1 VPAGQSQG
9 VRPCRERRFPVAS
22 RTLALLIS
30 ALVLASGCATPIGV
44 TRGDTQNV
52 YRTLTRSVL
61 STGEPSAATE
71 HALQRAGLVQRF
83 EDDPAATLE
92 EIRGTGVGLSRDR
105 LFALA
110 ELSFLHADRTKK
122 PEYYLAAAV
131 YAYAFLFGN
140 PTIVDEVLDPR
151 ERLAADLYNL
161 GLSHGL
167 AKPDTDEVDVT
178 ARTLAL
184 PFGHLELRG
193 DPTEFA
199 WGSSVMTRFISV
211 GEYKVRG
218 LRNRYRQSGIG
229 APLAAEVAPDGTG
242 PKANAFRK
250 YVPTRIKVAVTAFV
264 RLDTVLEGIAD
275 GKLQGS
281 LELYPA
287 DEATTIN
294 IGSRRVPLEL
304 EFTSTLAYG
313 LEGAPVWDTEYG
325 SFLRAESK
333 SRLLAL
339 HPYRPGRIPVVF
351 IHGTA
356 SSPARW
362 GEMLNE
368 LYNDPPLR
376 NRLQFLFFQYSTSN
390 PILLSAADLRQ
401 SLQDVIK
408 DVDPEGNDP
417 ALRRMVLI
425 GHSQGG
431 LLAQLMITTSGTRFW
446 DGVTTVPFSEIKGSP
461 ETREIIQR
469 SMFFEPLPFVT
480 RVVFIA
486 TPHGGS
492 FRVSTLVRNVVQRI
506 VTLPV
511 TVVKGMHDLAQA
523 NPDAVSLQAMGGI
536 PTAVD
541 NMLPGSRF
549 IQNLAACPI
558 APGVSTH
565 SIIAVLGGGPVTGKT
580 DGVVAYES
588 AKFDGV
594 ASEKIV
600 RSDHSTQGH
609 PETILEV
616 RRILREHMAG
626 R

>member
-1 VPAGQSQG
+1 M
-9 VRPCRERRFPVAS
+9 
-22 RTLALLIS
+22 
-30 ALVLASGCATPIGV
+30 
-44 TRGDTQNV
+44 TRGDTQTV

-61 STGEPSAATE
+61 SSGKPSAASE
-71 HALQRAGLVQRF
+71 HLLQRLGLADRF
-83 EDDPAATLE
+83 EDEPTATLE
-92 EIRGTGVGLSRDR
+92 ELRSAGTRLSRDR

-110 ELSFLHADRTKK
+110 ELSFLHADRTN
-122 PEYYLAAAV
+122 EREHYLAAAV
-131 YAYAFLFGN
+131 YAYAFLFGHLSGSDA
-140 PTIVDEVLDPR
+140 PLDPR
-151 ERLAADLYNL
+151 ARLAADLYNL

-167 AKPDTDEVDVT
+167 GKPDTDEVVITDR
-178 ARTLAL
+178 ALAL
-184 PFGHLELRG
+184 PFGRLELRS
-193 DPTEFA
+193 DLNELK
-199 WGSSVMTRFISV
+199 WGTFVMTRFISV
-211 GEYKVRG
+211 GDYKVRG
-218 LRNRYRQSGIG
+218 LRNRYRQPGIG
-229 APLAAEVAPDGTG
+229 APLAAEIQPDGTTPEFNTG
-242 PKANAFRK
+242 QK
-250 YVPTRIKVAVTAFV
+250 YIAPRVKVPVTALL
-264 RLDTVLEGIAD
+264 RLDNVLEGIAA
-275 GKLQGS
+275 GRLQGR

-287 DEATTIN
+287 DEATTVDIE
-294 IGSRRVPLEL
+294 GRRVPLEL
-304 EFTSTLAYG
+304 EYTSTLAYG

-325 SFLRAESK
+325 SFLKPEAQT
-333 SRLLAL
+333 RLVAL

-390 PILLSAADLRQ
+390 PILSSAADLRR
-401 SLQDVIK
+401 SLRDIVK
-408 DVDPEGNDP
+408 EVDPEGRDP
-417 ALRRMVLI
+417 ALRQMVLI

-431 LLAQLMITTSGTRFW
+431 LLAKLMISSSGTRFW
-446 DGVTTVPFSEIKGSP
+446 DGVSSVPFSEIKTSP
-461 ETREIIQR
+461 ERRARLEEAL
-469 SMFFEPLPFVT
+469 FFEPLPFVS
-480 RVVFIA
+480 RAIFIA

-492 FRVSTLVRNVVQRI
+492 FRVSSFVRNVVQRI

-511 TVVKGMHDLAQA
+511 TLVKDIHELAQE
-523 NPDAVSLQAMGGI
+523 NPDALSLNALGGV

-549 IQNLAACPI
+549 IKSLAACPS

-565 SIIAVLGGGPVTGKT
+565 SIIAVIGSGPVTGKT
-580 DGVVAYES
+580 DGIVAYES
-588 AKFDGV
+588 AKLDGV

-616 RRILREHMAG
+616 VRILREHVEG

>member
-1 VPAGQSQG
+1 
-9 VRPCRERRFPVAS
+9 
-22 RTLALLIS
+22 
-30 ALVLASGCATPIGV
+30 
-44 TRGDTQNV
+44 
-52 YRTLTRSVL
+52 
-61 STGEPSAATE
+61 
-71 HALQRAGLVQRF
+71 
-83 EDDPAATLE
+83 
-92 EIRGTGVGLSRDR
+92 VGLSRER

-110 ELSFLHADRTKK
+110 ELSFLHADRTKQ
-122 PEYYLAAAV
+122 PEHYLAAAV
-131 YAYAFLFGN
+131 YAYAFLFGS
-140 PTIVDEVLDPR
+140 PRAADEELDPR
-151 ERLAADLYNL
+151 ARLAADIYNL
-161 GLSHGL
+161 GLAHALGT
-167 AKPDTDEVDVT
+167 PGTDEVVLT

-184 PFGHLELRG
+184 PFGRLELSG
-193 DPTEFA
+193 EPAELK
-199 WGSSVMTRFISV
+199 WGSYVMTRFISV
-211 GEYKVRG
+211 GEYRVRG
-218 LRNRYRQSGIG
+218 MRNRYRQPGIG

-242 PKANAFRK
+242 PQASITRK

-264 RLDTVLEGIAD
+264 RLDNVLEGIA
-275 GKLQGS
+275 GGRLQGR

-287 DEATTIN
+287 DEATTVDVD
-294 IGSRRVPLEL
+294 GRRVPLEL

-313 LEGAPVWDTEYG
+313 LEGSPVWDTEYG
-325 SFLRAESK
+325 SFLKAQSS

-390 PILLSAADLRQ
+390 PILVSAADLRE
-401 SLQDVIK
+401 SLQAVVK
-408 DVDPEGNDP
+408 DVDPEGRDP

-431 LLAQLMITTSGTRFW
+431 LLAQLMITTSENRFW
-446 DGVTTVPFSEIKGSP
+446 NGLTEVPFAEIKGSP
-461 ETREIIQR
+461 ENRALLQR
-469 SMFFEPLPFVT
+469 TFFFEPLPFVS
-480 RVVFIA
+480 RSVFIA

-492 FRVSTLVRNVVQRI
+492 FRVSTFVRRVVQRI

-511 TVVKGMHDLAQA
+511 TVVKGIQDVAQE
-523 NPDAVSLQAMGGI
+523 NPDAVSLTTLGGI

-541 NMLPGSRF
+541 NMLPNSRF
-549 IQNLAACPI
+549 IKNLAACPI
-558 APGVSTH
+558 APGVTTH
-565 SIIAVLGGGPVTGKT
+565 SIIAVLGSGPVTGKT

-588 AKFDGV
+588 AHLDGV

-616 RRILREHMAG
+616 RRILREHVQG

>member
-1 VPAGQSQG
+1 
-9 VRPCRERRFPVAS
+9 VRTCRNRRFPVAS
-22 RTLALLIS
+22 RTLAVLVS

-44 TRGDTQNV
+44 TRGDTQTV
-52 YRTLTRSVL
+52 YRTLTRNVL
-61 STGEPSAATE
+61 STGEPSAVTE
-71 HALQRAGLVQRF
+71 HALQRLGLVEAF
-83 EDDPAATLE
+83 KDEPAATLDQ
-92 EIRGTGVGLSRDR
+92 IRGSGVGLSRDR
-105 LFALA
+105 LFTLA

-140 PTIVDEVLDPR
+140 PTISDEGLDPR
-151 ERLAADLYNL
+151 ARLAADIYNL
-161 GLSHGL
+161 GLGHGL
-167 AKPDTDEVDVT
+167 GKPDTDEVALTD
-178 ARTLAL
+178 RTLAL
-184 PFGHLELRG
+184 PFGRLELRG
-193 DPTEFA
+193 DPAEFA
-199 WGSSVMTRFISV
+199 WGSYAMTRFISV

-229 APLAAEVAPDGTG
+229 TPLAAEVRPDGTG
-242 PKANAFRK
+242 PKASMARK
-250 YVPTRIKVAVTAFV
+250 YVPDRVKVAVTAFV
-264 RLDTVLEGIAD
+264 RLDNVLEGIAD
-275 GKLQGS
+275 GRLHGS
-281 LELYPA
+281 IELYPA
-287 DEATTIN
+287 DEATTID
-294 IGSRRVPLEL
+294 IGGRRVPLEL

-313 LEGAPVWDTEYG
+313 LEAAPVWDTEYG
-325 SFLRAESK
+325 SFFRADSK
-333 SRLLAL
+333 SRLVAL
-339 HPYRPGRIPVVF
+339 HPYRPGRVPVVF

-368 LYNDPPLR
+368 LVNDPPLR

-401 SLQDVIK
+401 SLQQIIK
-408 DVDPEGNDP
+408 EVDPEGNDP
-417 ALRRMVLI
+417 ALGRMVLI

-431 LLAQLMITTSGTRFW
+431 LLTQLMVTTSGTRFW
-446 DGVTTVPFSEIKGSP
+446 DGVTKVPFSEIKGSP
-461 ETREIIQR
+461 ESREMLQR
-469 SMFFEPLPFVT
+469 AMFFEPLPFVT
-480 RVVFIA
+480 RAIFIA

-492 FRVSTLVRNVVQRI
+492 FRVSTFVRNVVQRI

-511 TVVKGMHDLAQA
+511 TLVKGMHDIAQE
-523 NPDAVSLQAMGGI
+523 NPDAISLQAMGGV

-541 NMLPGSRF
+541 NMLPDSRF
-549 IQNLAACPI
+549 IKSLAACPI
-558 APGVSTH
+558 APGVTTH
-565 SIIAVLGGGPVTGKT
+565 SIIAVLGSGPVTGKT

-600 RSDHSTQGH
+600 RSDHSTQGN

-626 R
+626 H